1 MNLNPF
7 NLFLVYY
14 ELMWIKTVSIAS
26 GYKKKKIKK
35 INLLMKM
42 DKFKQNLCQ
51 IASYAIFKFYINKCP
66 VKLREQ
72 L

>member
-1 MNLNPF
+1 MNK
-7 NLFLVYY
+7 
-14 ELMWIKTVSIAS
+14 IVSIAS
-26 GYKKKKIKK
+26 GYKRK

-66 VKLREQ
+66 VN
-72 L
+72 